1 MLSRNFLK
9 QKVLNAVEKNYSDI
23 FLNCA
28 TGAGKTYLMMSMM
41 QAILAKSDKKIL
53 FVVPK
58 ITMIENHK
66 KDFIKHGF
74 EKMLNN
80 IDMIC
85 YNSLNKQK
93 DNYSA
98 IFCDESHNLFGKTLS
113 ESKYFKAL
121 EKFNVLHRVYASAT
135 NLKYY
140 EEFVKKSFG
149 DNLIKIEATLLDLIE
164 SGVLPTPTI
173 IVKKVYLDNKERKY
187 SYIFRNYKT
196 KSLKPDDTVKSKT
209 IDYHKNWKK
218 DYYSLPKEKTNL
230 IIKCNQQE
238 YLNIIDDELLRL
250 QRLSFQQ
257 GGSEYIIFQQKQLG
271 LHRKNMFAE
280 FKESYIR
287 SRIDLLRK
295 DNKRFVCFLPTID
308 QLYNYEESL
317 SVHSKK
323 SNKENE
329 NVIERFNSKKS
340 DEIYSVGILKE
351 GFNLYDIDSGII
363 AQLNNPSTHS
373 GKSYTKVKNNQDD
386 LINGDLIQ
394 QIGRVMRSENPIV
407 YIYCFAN
414 TKDEEITKLSL
425 QPLTK
430 YIIWD

>member
-1 MLSRNFLK
+1 MLSRNSLK
-9 QKVLNAVEKNYSDI
+9 QKVLSAVEENYSDI
-23 FLNCA
+23 FLDCA
-28 TGAGKTYLMMSMM
+28 TGAGKTHLMMCMM
-41 QAILAKSDKKIL
+41 EKILSKSNKRIL

-58 ITMIENHK
+58 ITMINNHTQ
-66 KDFIKHGF
+66 DFIKHGF

-85 YNSLNKQK
+85 YNSLSKQA
-93 DNYSA
+93 DIYSA

-121 EKFNVLHRVYASAT
+121 ENFNVQHRIYASAT

-140 EEFVKKSFG
+140 EDFVRNSFG
-149 DNLIKIEATLLDLIE
+149 NKLINVQATLLDLIE
-164 SGVLPTPTI
+164 SGILPTPTI
-173 IVKKVYLDNKERKY
+173 IVKRVYLDNTERKY

-196 KSLKPDDTVKSKT
+196 KSLKPDDVIKSKT
-209 IDYHKNWKK
+209 INYHKNWKK
-218 DYYSLPKEKTNL
+218 DYYSLPKEKTNF

-238 YLNIIDDELLRL
+238 YLDIIDDELLRL
-250 QRLSFQQ
+250 QKLSFQQ

-280 FKESYIR
+280 FKESYIKE
-287 SRIDLLRK
+287 RINHLRK

-323 SNKENE
+323 TNKENE
-329 NVIERFNSKKS
+329 SVIERFNNKKS

-351 GFNLYDIDSGII
+351 GFNLFDIDAGII

-373 GKSYTKVKNNQDD
+373 GKAYTKVKNNQDD

-394 QIGRVMRSENPIV
+394 QIGRVMRSEHPVV

-425 QPLTK
+425 KPLTN
-430 YIIWD
+430 YILWD